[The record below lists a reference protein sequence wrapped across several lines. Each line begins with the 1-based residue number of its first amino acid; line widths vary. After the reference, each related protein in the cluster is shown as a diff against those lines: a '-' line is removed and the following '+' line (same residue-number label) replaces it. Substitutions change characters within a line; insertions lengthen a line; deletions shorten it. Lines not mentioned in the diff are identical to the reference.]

1 MADLHRIKSGPS
13 RVDLEMVS
21 LTIKEVSGSL
31 GLLAMMA
38 TRVDDNEMVIVYAS
52 DFYGMMET
60 LRGQLARAQ
69 QRLQTTA

>member
-13 RVDLEMVS
+13 RVDIEMVS
-21 LTIKEVSGSL
+21 LTITEVSGSL

-38 TRVDDNEMVIVYAS
+38 TRVDDNEMVVDPH

-69 QRLQTTA
+69 QRLQTAA